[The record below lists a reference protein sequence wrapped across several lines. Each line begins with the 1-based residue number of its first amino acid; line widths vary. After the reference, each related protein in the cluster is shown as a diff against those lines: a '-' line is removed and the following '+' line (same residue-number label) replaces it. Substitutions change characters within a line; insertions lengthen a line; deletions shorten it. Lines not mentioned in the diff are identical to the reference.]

1 LLPITVL
8 KFYEIKHHQR
18 IFLPVHQK
26 LKMEMECRIF
36 ISILTVAKLVMKVK
50 WSDCH
55 QKTCFC
61 RIGSLLQKGYQL
73 QMEWESMMQS
83 KFHIVLLLKVPK
95 HENFELPF
103 TLSDSIWKAYL
114 LTQKCFFFILV
125 LIWWNFAWWMSY
137 FFFNLGQNLKFLVV
151 TFRPICMLIMCFSK
165 NFKVWFC
172 FECS

>member
-1 LLPITVL
+1 
-8 KFYEIKHHQR
+8 
-18 IFLPVHQK
+18 
-26 LKMEMECRIF
+26 
-36 ISILTVAKLVMKVK
+36 
-50 WSDCH
+50 
-55 QKTCFC
+55 
-61 RIGSLLQKGYQL
+61 
-73 QMEWESMMQS
+73 MEWESMMQS

-165 NFKVWFC
+165 NFKVLFC
-172 FECS
+172 FECLKIKIKYVSDTQLTKILFSEHSAHKK